1 VSLKE
6 RIGMKP
12 AYVLLADGT
21 TRVELDQGTSW
32 KVGRGDSNAIVI
44 PDDLVSRNHALL
56 QKSDTGG
63 YILID
68 MGSRNGSFVNGVR
81 VSIPA
86 SVKDGDT
93 VTLGPYSFTFH
104 EPLESASTQLA
115 AAAHVEAEA
124 TKGFFAPRLTTVLVV
139 DVRDFTKL
147 TQAISEELLCQ
158 IIGTWFREGGQIM
171 QQQGSWAQK
180 YIGDALMAVWVHM
193 KGPEQE
199 VVEIMRALANLVKL
213 TGTLQERYG
222 LDHPVRIGA
231 GLNSG
236 LATVGNAGSRE
247 IGDYTALGDTV
258 NAAFRIESSTKEL
271 GVDLALGQPTY
282 DTLKK
287 SSNPDPFFEERTV
300 NLKGYEKPRPVWAT
314 TFARLE
320 QYLLSLP
327 VRTA

>member
-1 VSLKE
+1 ME
-6 RIGMKP
+6 P
-12 AYVLLADGT
+12 AYVVFADGV
-21 TRVELDQGTSW
+21 TRMVLDQGNTW
-32 KVGRGDSNAIVI
+32 RIGRGDTNAVVI

-56 QKSDTGG
+56 QRTEAGE

-86 SVKDGDT
+86 PVKDGDT
-93 VTLGPYSFTFH
+93 ITLGPYSITFH
-104 EPLESASTQLA
+104 QPAAPA
-115 AAAHVEAEA
+115 AAAATAGPVEAEA

-147 TQAISEELLCQ
+147 TQSISEEVLCQ
-158 IIGTWFREGGQIM
+158 MIGTWFREGGQIM

-193 KGPEQE
+193 RGPDKE
-199 VVEIMRALANLVKL
+199 VIEIMRALVELSHL
-213 TGTLQERYG
+213 TATLHERYD
-222 LDHPVRIGA
+222 LPAPIRIGA

-258 NAAFRIESSTKEL
+258 NAAFRIESSTKEI
-271 GVDLALGQPTY
+271 GMEIALGQQTY
-282 DTLKK
+282 DTLRKTG
-287 SSNPDPFFEERTV
+287 NPDPFFTQYNV
-300 NLKGYEKPRPVWAT
+300 HLKGYEQPRPVWGT
-314 TFARLE
+314 TFANLE
-320 QYLLSLP
+320 RFLAAMP
-327 VRTA
+327 VASR

>member
-1 VSLKE
+1 
-6 RIGMKP
+6 MKS
-12 AYVLLADGT
+12 AYVMLADGR
-21 TRVELDQGTSW
+21 TRVELEHGTSW
-32 KVGRGDSNAIVI
+32 RVGRGEANAVVI
-44 PDDLVSRNHALL
+44 PDDLVSRNHALV
-56 QKSDTGG
+56 QRSETGG

-81 VSIPA
+81 VSIP
-86 SVKDGDT
+86 VTMKDGD
-93 VTLGPYSFTFH
+93 VITLGPYSFTFH
-104 EPLESASTQLA
+104 QPVDPATQESPEAET
-115 AAAHVEAEA
+115 VEAEA

-147 TQAISEELLCQ
+147 TQAIDEELLCQ
-158 IIGTWFREGGQIM
+158 MIGTWFREGGQIM

-193 KGPEQE
+193 KGPDQE
-199 VVEIMRALANLVKL
+199 VIEIMRALAELVRL
-213 TGTLQERYG
+213 TSTLQDRYG
-222 LDHPVRIGA
+222 LSAPVRIGA

-258 NAAFRIESSTKEL
+258 NAAFRIESSTKEI
-271 GVDLALGQPTY
+271 GMDVALGQQTY

-287 SSNPDPFFEERTV
+287 SSDPGPFFEKRMV
-300 NLKGYEKPRPVWAT
+300 NLKGYEQPRPVWAT

-320 QYLLSLP
+320 QYLQSLVARP
-327 VRTA
+327 A

>member
-1 VSLKE
+1 
-6 RIGMKP
+6 MKP
-12 AYVLLADGT
+12 AYVVLADGK
-21 TRVELDQGTSW
+21 TRVDLEQGTSW
-32 KVGRGDSNAIVI
+32 RIGRGDANAVVI

-56 QKSDTGG
+56 QRSEGGG

-81 VSIPA
+81 VSIP
-86 SVKDGDT
+86 VTMKDGDT
-93 VTLGPYSFTFH
+93 ITLGPYSFTFH
-104 EPLESASTQLA
+104 HPADPATQQNA
-115 AAAHVEAEA
+115 AAASVEAEA

-158 IIGTWFREGGQIM
+158 MIGTWFREGGQIM

-193 KGPEQE
+193 KGPDQE
-199 VVEIMRALANLVKL
+199 VIEIMRALAELVRL
-213 TGTLQERYG
+213 TATMQDRYG
-222 LDHPVRIGA
+222 LAAPVRIGA

-271 GVDLALGQPTY
+271 GVDVALGQQTY
-282 DTLKK
+282 DTLRK
-287 SSNPDPFFEERTV
+287 SSNPDPYFEQRTV
-300 NLKGYEKPRPVWAT
+300 SLKGYEHPRPVWAT

-320 QYLLSLP
+320 QYLKSL
-327 VRTA
+327 AAQHA